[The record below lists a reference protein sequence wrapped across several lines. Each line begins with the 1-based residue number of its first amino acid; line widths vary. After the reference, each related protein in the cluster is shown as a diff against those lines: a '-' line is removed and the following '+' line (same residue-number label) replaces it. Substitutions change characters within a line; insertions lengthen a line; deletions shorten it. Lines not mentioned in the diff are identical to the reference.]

1 MARPYSNDLRER
13 VVAAV
18 TRDGLS
24 RREAAQRF
32 GVGVSTA
39 IKWVQRWSETGS
51 IEPGQVGGA
60 GRRFQRREPLE
71 GQRRGASAQEADRD
85 MAKLAARTLP
95 RTRLHLARSGQ

>member
-18 TRDGLS
+18 MRDGVS

-39 IKWVQRWSETGS
+39 IRWVQRWGETGS

-71 GQRRGASAQEADRD
+71 GQRRGASAQEADRR

-95 RTRLHLARSGQ
+95 RTRLHLAWSGQ